1 MTPPSEPLPWCII
14 QRAKTREPLMVSSL
28 VLQAVDIDHQV
39 RSDGYEWCLYVP
51 VGLELAALE
60 ELQSYQLENVP
71 KTVYRPRVVT
81 FDSGWMGVLGY
92 LCIIWLL
99 PSLEAADV
107 FDWDWRGAGLM
118 QAGLVMDGEWWRT
131 VTALTLH
138 ADLAHILANSLF
150 GAVFGLFVGRYL
162 GSGFGWLLVLLAG
175 ALGNGINAFLQ
186 PDMFRSI
193 GASTATFAAL
203 GLVAAFVWRRG
214 YHRALDWRRS
224 FAPLFAAICLLAFT
238 GMGGADGNTDVLG
251 HFAGFS
257 CGVTFGLL
265 APSFDIRRLGISGQY
280 LSGCAAV
287 GLIMVAWVLAG
298 MN

>member
-1 MTPPSEPLPWCII
+1 MALPNKPMPWCCI
-14 QRAKTREPLMVSSL
+14 QRAQTREPLMDSSL
-28 VLQAVDIDHQV
+28 VLAAVDIDHHV
-39 RSDGYEWCLYVP
+39 ESNGDEWCLYVP
-51 VGLELAALE
+51 LEMELTALE

-71 KTVYRPRVVT
+71 KIVHRPKVVT
-81 FDSGWMGVLGY
+81 FDSGWFGVLGY
-92 LCIIWLL
+92 LTVIWLL
-99 PSLEAADV
+99 PSLEAASV
-107 FDWDWRGAGLM
+107 FDLDWRGAGRM
-118 QAGLVMDGEWWRT
+118 QAGLVMDGQWWRT

-175 ALGNGINAFLQ
+175 ALGNGINAFIQ
-186 PDMFRSI
+186 PDTFSAI

-238 GMGGADGNTDVLG
+238 GVGGADGNTDVLG
-251 HFAGFS
+251 HFMGFS
-257 CGVTFGLL
+257 CGVALGLL

-280 LSGCAAV
+280 LSGAAAF
-287 GLIMVAWVLAG
+287 GLIGLAWALAG
-298 MN
+298 GA